1 MYDKTEL
8 ININPFIA
16 DEPNDDV
23 SSNTSD
29 FNSRPPIIRQYSHRT
44 LQQLASDAPPSD
56 GSLSNSLNVT
66 DPVPTHPRYPTRDLI
81 GLPLLPTLEES
92 FRGAD
97 VDRGVNYASAAAGI
111 LDESG
116 KLLGE
121 RFNLR
126 QQVENFRSTVGQLKK
141 QMDETKME
149 EYLAKSLIIMNLGSN
164 DYINNYLIP
173 SFYNSSSKYNPIQY
187 ALLLITQYTTN
198 IMELHN
204 LGARKFLLAAIGPLG
219 CMPNQLATRL
229 APPGKCVSFVNDM
242 VEEFNKGLLSL
253 VHQLNTNHTTST
265 FVFVNTYAAFTDI
278 LNNPD
283 FYGFSVTDRGCCGIG
298 RNKGQI
304 TCLPFS
310 IPCLNRDEFIF
321 WDAYHPTQAFNQI
334 IAEKAFNGGLSVCYP
349 MNVKQMA
356 QARELQLPPLP
367 ATIAGISGVIVRYHR
382 A

>member
-1 MYDKTEL
+1 MALWHTWFRRNNCVNNLSEVCANDIRPWVESYLVDFREANAVGKEVL
-8 ININPFIA
+8 VLSVPVDLMWKSPED
-16 DEPNDDV
+16 DEKAILV
-23 SSNTSD
+23 SYGGCRCSSVD
-29 FNSRPPIIRQYSHRT
+29 
-44 LQQLASDAPPSD
+44 
-56 GSLSNSLNVT
+56 
-66 DPVPTHPRYPTRDLI
+66 RDLI
-81 GLPLLPTLEES
+81 GLPLLPTSEAS

-97 VDRGVNYASAAAGI
+97 VDSGVNYASAAAGI

-149 EYLAKSLIIMNLGSN
+149 EYLAKSLIVMNLGSN

-173 SFYNSSSKYNPIQY
+173 SFYNSSFNYNPIQY

-219 CMPNQLATRL
+219 CMPNQLATGL

-265 FVFVNTYAAFTDI
+265 FVFLNTYAAFTDI
-278 LNNPD
+278 LNNPV
-283 FYGFSVTDRGCCGIG
+283 FHGFSVTDRGCCGIG
-298 RNKGQI
+298 RNRGQI

-310 IPCLNRDEFIF
+310 IPCLNRDEYIF

-356 QARELQLPPLP
+356 Q
-367 ATIAGISGVIVRYHR
+367 V
-382 A
+382 

>member
-1 MYDKTEL
+1 MKKQYWSAMEV
-8 ININPFIA
+8 A
-16 DEPNDDV
+16 DVVVSIVMIVVCMNGEVV
-23 SSNTSD
+23 SSSSAAAAAKQPFPAMFVFGDSLIDSGNNNYLRSWAKANYVPYGID
-29 FNSRPPIIRQYSHRT
+29 FYQRT
-44 LQQLASDAPPSD
+44 
-56 GSLSNSLNVT
+56 
-66 DPVPTHPRYPTRDLI
+66 PTGRFCNGKSIVDFLGDLI
-81 GLPLLPTLEES
+81 GLPLLPTSEAS

-97 VDRGVNYASAAAGI
+97 IDRGVNYASAAAGI

-116 KLLGE
+116 QLLGE

-126 QQVENFRSTVGQLKK
+126 QQVENFRSTVEQLKK
-141 QMDETKME
+141 QINKTKME
-149 EYLAKSLIIMNLGSN
+149 EYLAKSLIVMNLGSN

-173 SFYNSSSKYNPIQY
+173 SFYNSSSNYNPLQY
-187 ALLLITQYTTN
+187 ARLLITQYTIN
-198 IMELHN
+198 IMEVHN

-242 VEEFNKGLLSL
+242 VEAFNKGLLSL

-265 FVFVNTYAAFTDI
+265 FVFANTYAAFTDI

-283 FYGFSVTDRGCCGIG
+283 YYGFSVTDRGCCGIG

-310 IPCLNRDEFIF
+310 IPCLNRDEYIF

-334 IAEKAFNGGLSVCYP
+334 IAEKAFNGGLTVCYP

-356 QARELQLPPLP
+356 Q
-367 ATIAGISGVIVRYHR
+367 V
-382 A
+382 